1 MISYSG
7 SLSLLEE
14 KAKEQEVVE
23 NTRFTGGPFVCCM
36 KDLNK
41 PESKGPMD

>member
-1 MISYSG
+1 MTSYAG

-23 NTRFTGGPFVCCM
+23 NTRFTDGPFVFCM
-36 KDLNK
+36 EDLNK
-41 PESKGPMD
+41 PKSKEPMD